1 MINLDID
8 NNLKQKIDELVIE
21 KGFIN
26 INEFIINVLN
36 REVNAINHDAHLNNL
51 LLNLKSLKSGQ
62 LFSIKDLINLDLNE
76 KNSFDLIQE
85 FEIFFEYYLGKS
97 NQDDMYETLYFD
109 EKRLVQIY
117 LKK

>member
-1 MINLDID
+1 MINIDID
-8 NNLKQKIDELVIE
+8 NKLKQKIDELVIE
-21 KGFIN
+21 KGFN
-26 INEFIINVLN
+26 DINEFIINILN
-36 REVNAINHDAHLNNL
+36 REVNTINHDAQFNNL
-51 LLNLKSLKSGQ
+51 LLNFKSLKSGQ

-76 KNSFDLIQE
+76 RNSFYLIQE

-109 EKRLVQIY
+109 EKKFAQIY